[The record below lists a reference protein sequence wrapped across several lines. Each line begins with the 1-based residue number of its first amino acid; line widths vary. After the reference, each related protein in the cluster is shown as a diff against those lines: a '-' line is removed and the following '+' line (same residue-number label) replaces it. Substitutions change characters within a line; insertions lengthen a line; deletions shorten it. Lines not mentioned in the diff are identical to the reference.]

1 MDSGLGQTW
10 PMPIAVLA
18 AVFPVIFIAELP
30 DKTMFASLILSTRGR
45 PLSVWAGAALAFTV
59 HVAIAV
65 TVGATLFAIL
75 PRRAVDGV
83 VAVMFVAGAIFA
95 YRDSIAAEEAA
106 GERAAEAAG
115 VQRTVAT
122 AFAVIFLAEWGDLTQ
137 ILTAT
142 LAAQYRDWLA
152 VAVAAILA
160 LWSVAA
166 LAVTAGR
173 LLERLPMPLV
183 RRLTAVVLMMLALIA
198 GAEAA
203 LGWAGPL

>member
-1 MDSGLGQTW
+1 
-10 PMPIAVLA
+10 MPIAVLA

-45 PLSVWAGAALAFTV
+45 PVSVWAGAALAFTV

-65 TVGATLFAIL
+65 TIGAALFAIL
-75 PRRAVDGV
+75 PRRAVEGV
-83 VAVMFVAGAIFA
+83 VALMFVAGAIFA
-95 YRDSIAAEEAA
+95 YRDSIVAEEAA
-106 GERAAEAAG
+106 GERATEIAG
-115 VQRTVAT
+115 VRRTVAT
-122 AFAVIFLAEWGDLTQ
+122 AFVVIFLAEWGDLTQ

-142 LAAQYRDWLA
+142 LAAQYRAWMA
-152 VAVAAILA
+152 VAVAATLA
-160 LWSVAA
+160 LWCVAA

-183 RRLTAVVLMMLALIA
+183 RRLTAVVLVLLALVA